1 MMKYTLTL
9 INTEGFMVE
18 EILNLPVDDT
28 IIWADFV
35 QLGRVRECLL
45 MHPTMKLIDVTPD
58 GMPDS
63 FTDAEQQQ
71 RQLAN
76 MGLRKSIN
84 NQGAPQYEDID
95 EDLLSDTTD

>member
-1 MMKYTLTL
+1 MKYHLTL
-9 INTEGFMVE
+9 INTDGFMVE
-18 EILNLPVDDT
+18 ETLDLPVEDT
-28 IIWADFV
+28 IVWEDFV
-35 QLGRVRECLL
+35 QLGKVRECLQ
-45 MHPTMKLIDVTPD
+45 MHPTMQLVDVSPD

-63 FTDAEQQQ
+63 FSDDERLR

-95 EDLLSDTTD
+95 QDDLDSDSTD

>member
-1 MMKYTLTL
+1 MKYHLTL

-18 EILNLPVDDT
+18 ETLDLPVDDT
-28 IIWADFV
+28 IQWADFV

-45 MHPTMKLIDVTPD
+45 MHPTMRLIDVTPD
-58 GMPDS
+58 GMPES

-84 NQGAPQYEDID
+84 DQGAPQYEDID
-95 EDLLSDTTD
+95 EDLVSDSTD

>member
-1 MMKYTLTL
+1 MRL
-9 INTEGFMVE
+9 V
-18 EILNLPVDDT
+18 
-28 IIWADFV
+28 
-35 QLGRVRECLL
+35 
-45 MHPTMKLIDVTPD
+45 DVTPD

-95 EDLLSDTTD
+95 EDDLDSDSTD